1 MTGDDGR
8 LARLRMHALRLWS
21 SDLAAPA
28 DVVRQLVAMQA
39 QEHRYARW
47 SIAQRTEP
55 GARASAVDRAYDEG
69 RIVRTHLLRPTW
81 HYVAPG
87 DLRWL
92 VALSGP
98 RVDARNA
105 RRYTELDLD
114 TRTLARATDV
124 IAVAV
129 DDEPRTRAELAEI
142 LDGRGIAS
150 TGQRL
155 PYLLMRAELVGAICS
170 GPMRGRHHSY
180 VAFDDRVPA
189 APGPRGDDA
198 LAELARRY
206 FETRGPAVL
215 QDFVWWSGLS
225 TADARRGLE
234 GAAAHLASEEVDG
247 RTYWL
252 ANHSGATAEPAPRV
266 DLVQCY
272 DEVIISYRATRDV
285 LAHPEAAFP
294 VPATVAGLTHVLL
307 LDGQLLG
314 HWRSVEGRGGL
325 RVETRPARPL
335 ESGEQDALA
344 AAVERYRRFH
354 DT

>member
-1 MTGDDGR
+1 
-8 LARLRMHALRLWS
+8 MHALRLWS

-55 GARASAVDRAYDEG
+55 GAGASAVDRAYDEG
-69 RIVRTHLLRPTW
+69 RILRTHILRPTW
-81 HYVAPG
+81 HYVARD

-105 RRYTELDLD
+105 RRYAELDLD
-114 TRTLARATDV
+114 ARTLARATDV
-124 IAVAV
+124 IAGAV
-129 DDEPRTRAELAEI
+129 EDEPRTRSELAQI
-142 LDGRGIAS
+142 LDSRGIRP
-150 TGQRL
+150 TGQRMA
-155 PYLLMRAELVGAICS
+155 YLLMRAELAGAVCS
-170 GPMRGRHHSY
+170 GPIRGRHHSY
-180 VAFDDRVPA
+180 AAFDDRVPA
-189 APGPRGDDA
+189 ASGPAGDEA

-206 FETRGPAVL
+206 FETRGPALL
-215 QDFVWWSGLS
+215 QDFVWWSGFS

-234 GAAAHLASEEVDG
+234 GAAAHLASEDFGG
-247 RTYWL
+247 RTGWF
-252 ANHSGATAEPAPRV
+252 ADRSSPAAKPAPRV

-272 DEVIISYRATRDV
+272 DEVIISYRASRQV
-285 LAHPEAAFP
+285 LARPEAAFP
-294 VPATVAGLTHVLL
+294 VPATVEGLSHVFL
-307 LDGQLLG
+307 LDGQLFG
-314 HWRSVEGRGGL
+314 HWRSVEGRGDL

-335 ESGEQDALA
+335 GAGEEDALD
-344 AAVERYRRFH
+344 AAVERYRRFY